1 MCTHNV
7 YVPRPFSNTQ
17 QLNRPVECTQGTYSS
32 VYLAGSSLPLIGL
45 LERPNKRAC
54 IHRPPRSSCTTPR
67 VHRNLHCCRFGRAD
81 DSLTDALRSNLTRL
95 IAYAKS
101 ADPGL
106 QRQVA
111 EKLANEA
118 VKRACVCVQIGYSAQ
133 QCFVLVASIL
143 RSCCLYFVLT

>member
-1 MCTHNV
+1 
-7 YVPRPFSNTQ
+7 
-17 QLNRPVECTQGTYSS
+17 
-32 VYLAGSSLPLIGL
+32 
-45 LERPNKRAC
+45 
-54 IHRPPRSSCTTPR
+54 
-67 VHRNLHCCRFGRAD
+67 FGRAD

-118 VKRACVCVQIGYSAQ
+118 VK
-133 QCFVLVASIL
+133 
-143 RSCCLYFVLT
+143 